1 MENWSKTSI
10 IMPEK
15 KSVWD
20 ILDSVLPTVVNVYGK
35 IRVQGTGVDPFQKTN
50 SKDTQ
55 NQMGLSFT
63 EKPTKS
69 NTIWY
74 VLGGL
79 VLAGG
84 VFFVIKKQKK

>member
-1 MENWSKTSI
+1 
-10 IMPEK
+10 
-15 KSVWD
+15 
-20 ILDSVLPTVVNVYGK
+20 
-35 IRVQGTGVDPFQKTN
+35 
-50 SKDTQ
+50 
-55 NQMGLSFT
+55 MGLSFT

-84 VFFVIKKQKK
+84 VFLIIKKQKK